1 MAFSEPTIHDVQSI
15 KARADTDPSWN
26 HSCLILSFKQSHR
39 YEPDDT
45 RPGRLE
51 IYADK
56 QTFDKFQKLAAAI
69 NEIFGAETMPIAP
82 VIPVADADNLM
93 PF

>member
-1 MAFSEPTIHDVQSI
+1 
-15 KARADTDPSWN
+15 
-26 HSCLILSFKQSHR
+26 LILSFKQSHR
-39 YEPDDT
+39 YEPHDT
-45 RPGRLE
+45 GRLE

-56 QTFDKFQKLAAAI
+56 QTFDKFQKLADAI
-69 NEIFGAETMPIAP
+69 NEIFAEPVELIAP

>member
-15 KARADTDPSWN
+15 KARADTDLSWN

-39 YEPDDT
+39 YELDDT
-45 RPGRLE
+45 GRLE

-56 QTFDKFQKLAAAI
+56 QTFDKFQKLADAI
-69 NEIFGAETMPIAP
+69 NEIFAEPIGLIAP